1 MPERKVVIVDDEADV
16 RLPLRRF
23 LLGKGYA
30 VLEADSVASVRAILG
45 QESVDAAV
53 VDFSLPDGDGLDV
66 LRSVKAQDASVPVV
80 LLTGHGSIDLAVK
93 AIKEGAEQFFTK
105 PVELPALLVVV
116 ERALENR
123 RMRQVSLAGKSVQ
136 ARQTVDPFFG
146 ESPVIRKLAAEAARV
161 VASTVPV
168 LVCGETGTG
177 KGVLARWLHQNGPR
191 AEEAFVDLNCA
202 GLSRDLLETE
212 LFGHEKGAFTG
223 AVAAKPGLLEIAHRG
238 TMFLDEIG
246 DIDLQ
251 VQAKLLK
258 VVEDLRFRRLGD
270 VRDRQVDVRLVAATH
285 RDLGRLVPEQKF
297 REDLY
302 YRISAIPL
310 VVPPLRE
317 RGSDVVL
324 LARRLLERIAVEMGR
339 PGVRLSGAAEQ
350 ELAVALLAGQCA
362 AAPERPRARPA
373 PQRPLHARSGRRDR
387 HGRGGGSGRGRGRRA
402 HDAGRSGATPHRGR
416 APRGTRGGG
425 GGGRGARSLA
435 QRALRAH
442 QETRHRDDQGRG
454 QLAFVLARLRFP
466 GRRFSKPGRET
477 PPLGAA
483 ANPASPAAP
492 GT

>member
-1 MPERKVVIVDDEADV
+1 MPDRKVVIVDDEADV

-30 VLEADSVASVRAILG
+30 VLEADSVASVRAVLG

-105 PVELPALLVVV
+105 PVELPALLVVI

-146 ESPVIRKLAAEAARV
+146 ESAVIRKLAADAARI

-223 AVAAKPGLLEIAHRG
+223 AVAAKQGLLEIAHRG

-246 DIDLQ
+246 DVDLQ

-258 VVEDLRFRRLGD
+258 VVEDLRYRRLGD
-270 VRDRQVDVRLVAATH
+270 VRDRQVDVRLLAATH
-285 RDLGRLVPEQKF
+285 RDLGRLVQEQKF

-302 YRISAIPL
+302 YRLSTIPL

-317 RGSDVVL
+317 RGSDVIL
-324 LARRLLERIAVEMGR
+324 LARRLVERISTEMGR

-350 ELAVALLAGQCA
+350 ELVSRPWPGRTIRPSGARTSRTRARPRVRS
-362 AAPERPRARPA
+362 PPRARAGGSPSRRRSA
-373 PQRPLHARSGRRDR
+373 VTSKPCCARSAGRWRR
-387 HGRGGGSGRGRGRRA
+387 RRKCSGSRAARSTNGSRSSASSPPRGRRA
-402 HDAGRSGATPHRGR
+402 SLRRRPSH
-416 APRGTRGGG
+416 PRT
-425 GGGRGARSLA
+425 L
-435 QRALRAH
+435 
-442 QETRHRDDQGRG
+442 D
-454 QLAFVLARLRFP
+454 
-466 GRRFSKPGRET
+466 
-477 PPLGAA
+477 AA
-483 ANPASPAAP
+483 A
-492 GT
+492 T